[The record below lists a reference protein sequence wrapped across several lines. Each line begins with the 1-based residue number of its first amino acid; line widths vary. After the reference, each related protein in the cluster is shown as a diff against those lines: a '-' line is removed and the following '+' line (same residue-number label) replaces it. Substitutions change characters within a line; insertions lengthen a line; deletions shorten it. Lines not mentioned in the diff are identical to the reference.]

1 MDSER
6 KLNIDVG
13 QSISALRYFL
23 KRFDVMSKKYK
34 IFFRGKSFDFEGFRD
49 FTPDDDVSSVDW
61 KTSSRSGKLLVR
73 QYKEEED
80 KKIVFVL
87 DIGENMVFGSTEKLK
102 CEYAAELVL
111 SLTDIIINVNDRAG
125 LILYNDEVRNFFVPR
140 RGTQQFNIFLDLLS
154 NPKNYK
160 GGSNISSAL
169 DFILQNFNNSTC
181 TIVLVSDF
189 LNFSKKDKH
198 NISLLS
204 SRYET
209 LAFMIKD
216 PLDKTLPDV
225 SGEFIIE
232 NPFTKDQLLIE
243 PKLARKEYER
253 HAEKQAKFVREAFRS
268 ADVDCLELVTDK
280 PFSFDVINF
289 IQERVRKKVIF
300 K

>member
-280 PFSFDVINF
+280 D
-289 IQERVRKKVIF
+289 
-300 K
+300 

>member
-23 KRFDVMSKKYK
+23 KRFDVMLKKYK